1 MQRKRKSGILLHPT
15 SLPGKGG
22 IGSLGKEARAFVDF
36 LSHSGQSL
44 WQVLPL
50 GPTAYGNSP
59 YSCYS
64 AFAGNSL
71 LIDLET
77 IAQEGDLSPADL
89 VCELPDDRVD
99 YPLVE
104 RHMNGALR
112 RAAANFFA
120 MGDQHRREEFH
131 FYCNNTFWLDD
142 YSLFMALKELNDG
155 KIWPKWP
162 REIACREPDKLRLV
176 REKVG
181 VAIGEH
187 KYMQWQFA
195 RQWLGLK
202 KCANDLGIEVIGD
215 IPIFV
220 AYDSADV
227 WANPQFFHLDEK
239 GRPTVVSGVPPDYFS
254 KTGQLWGNPL
264 YNWEAIAFHGYSWW
278 VERMKSSLEMY
289 DIVRLDHFRGFE
301 AFWEIP
307 AMEKT
312 AERGRWVRGPGAD
325 LFNVLMDKI
334 GPMPVIA
341 EDLGVITPDV
351 DALRERFGFPGMK
364 ILHFAFDSGPG
375 NPYLPHNHEKDSV
388 VYTGTHDNDTT
399 VGWFSKLNNNG
410 KKQVL
415 AYLNSDGKN
424 IAGDLIRAALA
435 SVADMAVIPLQDILG
450 LDSSARMNI
459 PGTASKNWSWRFSR
473 DDLNDKH
480 CERLYKLT
488 EMYGRLNRNQ

>member
-1 MQRKRKSGILLHPT
+1 MQRRRKSGILLHPT
-15 SLPGKGG
+15 SLPGNGG
-22 IGSLGKEARAFVDF
+22 IGSMGKEARCFVDF
-36 LSHSGQSL
+36 LSRSGQSL

-64 AFAGNSL
+64 AFAGNPL

-77 IAQEGDLSPADL
+77 VVNEGDLSPDDI
-89 VCELPDDRVD
+89 VCEMPDDRVD
-99 YPLVE
+99 FPLVE
-104 RHMNGALR
+104 RYKIGALR

-120 MGDQHRREEFH
+120 GGEDKCREEFH
-131 FYCNNTFWLDD
+131 IFCDNTFWLDD
-142 YSLFMALKELNDG
+142 YALFMSLKELYDG
-155 KIWPKWP
+155 KSWPQWP
-162 REIACREPDKLRLV
+162 REIACREPDKLAQF

-181 VAIGEH
+181 VKIGEH
-187 KYMQWQFA
+187 KYMQWQFS

-202 KCANDLGIEVIGD
+202 KYANEMAIEVIGD

-254 KTGQLWGNPL
+254 KTGQLWGNPI
-264 YNWEAIAFHGYSWW
+264 YNWEVLAFHGYSWW
-278 VERMKSSLEMY
+278 VERMKSSLEIY

-312 AERGRWVRGPGAD
+312 AERGHWVRGPGAD
-325 LFNVLMDKI
+325 LFNILMDKI
-334 GPMPVIA
+334 GPMPIIA

-364 ILHFAFDSGPG
+364 ILQFAFDSGPG

-399 VGWFSKLNNNG
+399 VGWFSRLNKNG

-415 AYLNSDGKN
+415 EYLNSDGSDV
-424 IAGDLIRAALA
+424 AGDMIRAALA
-435 SVADMAVIPLQDILG
+435 SVADMAVIPLQDILR

-459 PGTASKNWSWRFSR
+459 PGTDTENWSWRFSHNDLK
-473 DDLNDKH
+473 DDH
-480 CERLYKLT
+480 GARLYKLT
-488 EMYGRLNRNQ
+488 EMYGRLYQKQ